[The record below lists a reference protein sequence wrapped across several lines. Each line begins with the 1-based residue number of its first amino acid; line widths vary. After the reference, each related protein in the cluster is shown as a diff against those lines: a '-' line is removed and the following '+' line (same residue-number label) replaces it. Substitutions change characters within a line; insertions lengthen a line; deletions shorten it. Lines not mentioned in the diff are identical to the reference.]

1 MSLPFLQIGF
11 YYHYY
16 QLNQPGLKQEV
27 CLIYRTASELIN
39 VFDQKIKI
47 LWTWQ
52 NKLHSPRYSFTLLC
66 DATVTAI
73 EASVSCTVCTNR
85 MPHLLY
91 CSVAL
96 YIIIIICFHY
106 IKNPLNTVQT
116 HIPVLINVTHRFK
129 LTTTLLIMALHT
141 NICTNKIYF
150 PGFFWQRL
158 TIILVTEGKPA
169 VIRGNCFNILNFNHN
184 WGGKVGSHNTLNA
197 KMYISLCFNLRH
209 RQI

>member
-1 MSLPFLQIGF
+1 MLHLGLVGIVVRFRFIYLKKKKSCKYFINMSLPFLQIGF
-11 YYHYY
+11 YYHYLY
-16 QLNQPGLKQEV
+16 LRNQLNQP

-96 YIIIIICFHY
+96 YIIIICFHY

-129 LTTTLLIMALHT
+129 LTITLLIIALHT

-158 TIILVTEGKPA
+158 TIILVTEAKPV
-169 VIRGNCFNILNFNHN
+169 VIRG
-184 WGGKVGSHNTLNA
+184 KR
-197 KMYISLCFNLRH
+197 M
-209 RQI
+209 